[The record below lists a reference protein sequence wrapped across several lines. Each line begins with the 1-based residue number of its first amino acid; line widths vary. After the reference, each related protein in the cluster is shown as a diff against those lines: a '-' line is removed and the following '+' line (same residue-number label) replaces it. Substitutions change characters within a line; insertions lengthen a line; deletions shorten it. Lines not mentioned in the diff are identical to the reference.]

1 MSLLA
6 KLRATNN
13 ADIRRV
19 LGMPSQEADRCVNAD
34 DPATACDAWLVN
46 NAAETRDAEG
56 ASMNGSE
63 DLQHSESA
71 AENDTQRPGLRQPG
85 CDVVRELYGELAGSM
100 GFDAA
105 VVSEK
110 IKATFADFSKS
121 QIRNAGK
128 PAHYNRIKADLC
140 QALLGVE

>member
-19 LGMPSQEADRCVNAD
+19 LGMPS
-34 DPATACDAWLVN
+34 
-46 NAAETRDAEG
+46 
-56 ASMNGSE
+56 
-63 DLQHSESA
+63 H
-71 AENDTQRPGLRQPG
+71 
-85 CDVVRELYGELAGSM
+85 DVVRELYGELAGSM